1 VKRSALLY
9 AAAVIALAMSAGH
22 AQAPTPA
29 PTGPELQ
36 IPVSA
41 EESSGGSVVLEALEV
56 IARPV
61 GPAMWRAQLG
71 GAEVVIVGSVTPIH
85 HQQKWDDRR
94 VQRALTGAR
103 LLLTPVEAKGSVGG
117 VASFLTRDAFRVRT
131 LSGNLE
137 KDIPPDLAARVAGLR
152 TRAQVK
158 ADRYAKWRPAVAGAL
173 LLSDFR
179 QAQGVSE
186 AKPANQIE
194 DLAKARGVPIKAMA
208 ELPISALMKAAGD
221 LSAQQQI
228 SCLRAFVI
236 QAEFEGGRPGKL
248 GEAWAVGDLAGVRRN
263 YPSQAYETCLGQV
276 GGGQA
281 LRERAVAESTATLL
295 AALRGGGKTVAV
307 VDLGLLQRRNGVLD
321 RLKAAGAEISV
332 PPDA

>member
-1 VKRSALLY
+1 MKRSALLFVG
-9 AAAVIALAMSAGH
+9 AVLALGLCGAR
-22 AQAPTPA
+22 AQTPPPA
-29 PTGPELQ
+29 Q
-36 IPVSA
+36 SA

-56 IARPV
+56 IGRPV
-61 GPAMWRAQLG
+61 GPAMWRAQAG
-71 GAEVVIVGSVTPIH
+71 GAEVVIIGSVTPIH

-94 VQRALTGAR
+94 VRRALAGAR

-131 LSGNLE
+131 LSGDLE
-137 KDIPPDLAARVAGLR
+137 KDIPPDLAARVAALR
-152 TRAQVK
+152 DRAK
-158 ADRYAKWRPAVAGAL
+158 IKRDRLAKWKPAVAGAL

-194 DLAKARGVPIKAMA
+194 DLARAAGVPVKVMA

-228 SCLRAFVI
+228 ACLRAFVI
-236 QAEFEGGRPGKL
+236 QAEFEGGRPGRL

-263 YPSQAYETCLGQV
+263 YPSQAYDACLGQV

-281 LRERAVAESTATLL
+281 LREKAVADSTATLL
-295 AALRGGGKTVAV
+295 AALRGGGKVVAI

-332 PPDA
+332 PLDA